1 MARPFTRKLIELVDL
16 EIVAARAA
24 LIACLS
30 FMSESDIE
38 DMMVINGWHEDGEE
52 V

>member
-30 FMSESDIE
+30 FQWFQVPIQPLELEIS
-38 DMMVINGWHEDGEE
+38 NP
-52 V
+52 